1 MRDDVDPA
9 DGQTALRPAGWPAPP
24 IQKAHERSET
34 FGLCVSARPDYDILS
49 NAGLGL
55 KREQNRVLCAHAMPV
70 METLHEQIVNT
81 QSMIVLT
88 DAEGLILHSIGD
100 DDFLQRAEKVALR
113 PGANWAESRQG
124 TNAIGTALAERCAMV
139 VHGDQHY
146 LAANRFLT
154 CSSVPILDPYGDVI
168 GVLDVTGDYRSYHQ
182 HTMALAKMSV
192 QMIENHLFT
201 TTFQET
207 LQVSF
212 HGRPEFL
219 GTLMEGIV
227 AFTSDGRFL
236 SANRSAQF
244 QLGMPLAA
252 LRAHT
257 LSSLFQITSAQLID
271 RVRASMDPHLA
282 LNLINGAVVCARVQF
297 RRASVADGRRPIDD
311 HDAARPPA
319 RACAPQP
326 AAPGAGSGSGSG
338 LSRLSYLDTGD
349 PQVALVITKVRKV
362 IGKDIPILITGET
375 GTGKELLAQAIHNDS
390 PRRDGPFVAV
400 NCASIPET
408 LIESELFGYEEGAFT
423 GARRKGAVG
432 KLLQANGGTLFLDEI
447 GDMPY
452 PLQVRLLR
460 VLQERLVNPLGSTK
474 TIPVDVAIIC
484 ATHRDLREMIAQNRF
499 REDLYYRLN
508 GLVVRLPPLRDRSDL
523 AVVVQKM
530 LQRESLAGA
539 DRPPLSVAPDVM
551 ALFERCAWPGNF
563 RQLGN
568 LLRTAAAMVDDDG
581 QIRREHLPDDF
592 FDDLRRGVEP
602 CAAGADAAACSVD
615 SADSIGAPLAAGV
628 AFAPAGARLQDVAA
642 SAIAAALARHGGN
655 VSAAARALGVSRNT
669 IYRKM
674 PAAEPGRTSDDD

>member
-1 MRDDVDPA
+1 MRDDVHP
-9 DGQTALRPAGWPAPP
+9 TANARATHAPGWPTPT
-24 IQKAHERSET
+24 IQKSHERSET
-34 FGLCVSARPDYDILS
+34 FGLQASARPDYDLLS
-49 NAGLGL
+49 GAALSL
-55 KREQNRVLCAHAMPV
+55 KREQNRVLCVHAMPV

-100 DDFLQRAEKVALR
+100 DDFLRRAERVALR
-113 PGANWAESRQG
+113 PGANWAENRQG
-124 TNAIGTALAERCAMV
+124 TNAIGTALAELCPMV
-139 VHGDQHY
+139 VHGDQHF
-146 LAANRFLT
+146 LAANHFLT
-154 CSSVPILDPYGDVI
+154 CSSVPILDPYGDAI
-168 GVLDVTGDYRSYHQ
+168 GVLDVTGDHRSYHQ

-227 AFTSDGRFL
+227 AFTADGRFL

-257 LSSLFQITSAQLID
+257 LASLFDVTSAQLID
-271 RVRASMDPHLA
+271 RMRASTEPHVS
-282 LNLINGAVVCARVQF
+282 LNLGNGAVVCARVQF
-297 RRASVADGRRPIDD
+297 RRAMRAEGSRPAEVHDGAAPP
-311 HDAARPPA
+311 ARPPA
-319 RACAPQP
+319 AQG
-326 AAPGAGSGSGSG
+326 AAN

-349 PQVALVITKVRKV
+349 PQVAAVIAKVRKV
-362 IGKDIPILITGET
+362 IGKDIPVLITGET

-423 GARRKGAVG
+423 GARRKGATG

-460 VLQERLVNPLGSTK
+460 VLQERIVNPLGSTK
-474 TIPVDVAIIC
+474 AIGVDIAIIC
-484 ATHRDLREMIAQNRF
+484 ATHRDLRDMIAQNRF

-508 GLVVRLPPLRDRSDL
+508 GLVVRLPPLRDRTDL

-530 LQRESLAGA
+530 LQRETLSGPG
-539 DRPPLSVAPDVM
+539 RRPLSVAPDVM

-563 RQLGN
+563 RQLAN
-568 LLRTAAAMVDDDG
+568 LLRTAAAMVDDDCE
-581 QIRREHLPDDF
+581 IRCEHLPDDF
-592 FDDLRRGVEP
+592 FDDVRRDDGP
-602 CAAGADAAACSVD
+602 AAQGACAPP
-615 SADSIGAPLAAGV
+615 PLAAPAPAPAA
-628 AFAPAGARLQDVAA
+628 AFAACDARLQDVAA

-674 PAAEPGRTSDDD
+674 PAAGPDALEPDEC

>member
-1 MRDDVDPA
+1 MRDDICHA
-9 DGQTALRPAGWPAPP
+9 ATRFAPRETTWLTP
-24 IQKAHERSET
+24 SIQQSHQRSET
-34 FGLCVSARPDYDILS
+34 FGLSASMRPDYDVLS
-49 NAGLGL
+49 AADLAL
-55 KREQNRVLCAHAMPV
+55 KLEQSRILCAHATPV

-88 DAEGLILHSIGD
+88 DADGLILHSVGD
-100 DDFLQRAEKVALR
+100 DDFLRRAEKVALR
-113 PGANWAESRQG
+113 PGANWAEDRQG
-124 TNAIGTALAERCAMV
+124 TNAIGTAIAERSATV

-154 CSSVPILDPYGDVI
+154 CSSVPILDPYGDLI
-168 GVLDVTGDYRSYHQ
+168 GVLDVTGDHRSYHQ

-201 TTFQET
+201 NTFRET
-207 LQVSF
+207 LRIAF

-227 AFTSDGRFL
+227 AFTGDGRFL

-244 QLGMPLAA
+244 QLGLPLSG

-257 LSSLFQITSAQLID
+257 LCSLFGVSGTQLIE
-271 RVRASMDPHLA
+271 RLGASQGQPLSLGLH
-282 LNLINGAVVCARVQF
+282 NGTVVCANVEFKRPALTGGNLASSARGAVQT
-297 RRASVADGRRPIDD
+297 ASRQAVQQTPVRP
-311 HDAARPPA
+311 
-319 RACAPQP
+319 AP
-326 AAPGAGSGSGSG
+326 
-338 LSRLSYLDTGD
+338 LSRLACLDTGD
-349 PQVALVITKVRKV
+349 PQVAAVIAKVRKV

-390 PRRDGPFVAV
+390 PRQAGPFVAV
-400 NCASIPET
+400 NCASIPES

-474 TIPVDVAIIC
+474 AIPVDIALVC
-484 ATHRDLREMIAQNRF
+484 ATHRDLRKMIEESRF

-508 GLVVRLPPLRDRSDL
+508 GLVVKLPPLRGRTDL
-523 AVVVQKM
+523 ASVVEKM
-530 LQRESLAGA
+530 LQCESPQGA
-539 DRPPLSVAPDVM
+539 KGHLSVAPEVM
-551 ALFERCAWPGNF
+551 TLFEQCAWPGNF

-568 LLRTAAAMVDDDG
+568 LLRTAAALVDADG
-581 QIRREHLPDDF
+581 VIRHEHLPDDF
-592 FDDLRRGVEP
+592 FDDLRT
-602 CAAGADAAACSVD
+602 
-615 SADSIGAPLAAGV
+615 
-628 AFAPAGARLQDVAA
+628 APAMTANIAEPTVPQGVRLQDVAA
-642 SAIAAALARHGGN
+642 SAIAAALAHHGGN
-655 VSAAARALGVSRNT
+655 VSAAARALGISRNT
-669 IYRKM
+669 IYRKW
-674 PAAEPGRTSDDD
+674 PSAATAGEGKPVA

>member
-1 MRDDVDPA
+1 MRDDVHPA
-9 DGQTALRPAGWPAPP
+9 ADTRAAQAPGWPTPT
-24 IQKAHERSET
+24 IRKSHQRSET
-34 FGLCVSARPDYDILS
+34 FGLQASARPDYDVLS
-49 NAGLGL
+49 ASELAL
-55 KREQNRVLCAHAMPV
+55 KREQNRVLCVHAMPV

-100 DDFLQRAEKVALR
+100 DDFLRRAERVALR
-113 PGANWAESRQG
+113 PGANWAEDRQG
-124 TNAIGTALAERCAMV
+124 TNAIGTALAELCPMV
-139 VHGDQHY
+139 VHGDQHF
-146 LAANRFLT
+146 LAANHFLT

-168 GVLDVTGDYRSYHQ
+168 GVLDVTGDHRSYHQ

-227 AFTSDGRFL
+227 AFTADGRFL

-244 QLGMPLAA
+244 QLGMPLSA

-257 LSSLFQITSAQLID
+257 LASLFDVTSAQLID
-271 RVRASMDPHLA
+271 RMRASTEPYVM
-282 LNLINGAVVCARVQF
+282 LNLGNGAVVCARVQF
-297 RRASVADGRRPIDD
+297 RRALRAEGSRPADV
-311 HDAARPPA
+311 HDGGAVPAARP
-319 RACAPQP
+319 
-326 AAPGAGSGSGSG
+326 AAAHGAAS

-349 PQVALVITKVRKV
+349 PQVAAVIAKVRKV
-362 IGKDIPILITGET
+362 IGKDIPVLITGET

-423 GARRKGAVG
+423 GARRKGATG

-452 PLQVRLLR
+452 PRQVRLLR
-460 VLQERLVNPLGSTK
+460 VLQERIVNPLGSTK
-474 TIPVDVAIIC
+474 AIGVDIAIIC

-508 GLVVRLPPLRDRSDL
+508 GLVVRLPPLRDRTDL

-530 LQRESLAGA
+530 LQRETLSGPG
-539 DRPPLSVAPDVM
+539 RRPLSVAPDVM

-563 RQLGN
+563 RQLAN

-581 QIRREHLPDDF
+581 EIRCEHLPEDF
-592 FDDLRRGVEP
+592 FDDLRCDDAQSAQDGVAAP
-602 CAAGADAAACSVD
+602 PVAADPFAAGD
-615 SADSIGAPLAAGV
+615 
-628 AFAPAGARLQDVAA
+628 ARLQDVAA
-642 SAIAAALARHGGN
+642 CAIAAALARHGGN

-674 PAAEPGRTSDDD
+674 PSAGTAPLRTDEH